1 MIFQECLSH
10 FHTVAFYVAQNTK
23 TKIWVFKKVSFS
35 TYVSGNSWLAKKKK
49 RKKLVTKWNS
59 FTYTFQTLSYGSIP
73 TLNKQIK

>member
-35 TYVSGNSWLAKKKK
+35 TYVSGNSWLAKK
-49 RKKLVTKWNS
+49 RKERNLLPS
-59 FTYTFQTLSYGSIP
+59 EIHSLILFRLFPMEAYLH
-73 TLNKQIK
+73 